1 MFGCVV
7 VHASP
12 LSLFMPGKT
21 WESAA
26 SRKAAGRVVKELT
39 QHLRLSRRDAAELTG
54 YSFQRIQQLA
64 HES

>member
-1 MFGCVV
+1 
-7 VHASP
+7 
-12 LSLFMPGKT
+12 MPGKT